1 MAGEAMDPVIT
12 VPALGDNFIYLYRYD
27 QRNAFAV
34 DPGESSAVLGV
45 LRRYGLNLTMILVTH
60 HHWDHVAGV
69 DELKKISGCEVI
81 GGDRRIRSIDHVV
94 GDGQILEA
102 GDVRIQVIATPG
114 HTQAAVCYHLQPSKA
129 GKNGIL
135 WTGDTLFIGGCG
147 RLFECDARTMW
158 DSLVKL
164 TSLPDET
171 VVYCGHDYTVEN
183 YEFPML
189 WMYLLNCAD
198 AKTSF
203 SSGTRSHMFWGCGP
217 ALASGSLA
225 VLANNKAANHLRPT
239 FQKYRPTR
247 FLSFEMRIPALLD
260 NHRMPSSNGNRGL
273 P

>member
-69 DELKKISGCEVI
+69 DELKKISACEVI

-183 YEFPML
+183 YEFALTIEPDNQAL
-189 WMYLLNCAD
+189 RKRLQE
-198 AKTSF
+198 
-203 SSGTRSHMFWGCGP
+203 TRQPQQAGGRAAPPTILQERTTNPFLR
-217 ALASGSLA
+217 AASPEL
-225 VLANNKAANHLRPT
+225 KAALNMHDANAVDVFAELRRRKDL
-239 FQKYRPTR
+239 F
-247 FLSFEMRIPALLD
+247 
-260 NHRMPSSNGNRGL
+260 
-273 P
+273 